1 MEKIKKLVIVSG
13 YFNPLHKGHVEYL
26 ERSKKLGDKLAV
38 IINNDLQ
45 VELKGSVKFQ
55 SEDERKLIIEALRCV
70 DYAFISVDNSRDVS
84 KTLRCVCIN
93 LEADNYIFAN
103 GGDQTATTI
112 LESDVCDELEIELVF
127 GLGDKIQSSSELKK
141 KL

>member
-1 MEKIKKLVIVSG
+1 MEKIKTLVIASG

-38 IINNDLQ
+38 IVNNDLQ

-70 DYAFISVDNSRDVS
+70 DYVFISVDTGRDVS
-84 KTLRCVCIN
+84 KTLRCVYTN
-93 LEADNYIFAN
+93 LEADNYIFTN
-103 GGDQTATTI
+103 GGDQIATTI
-112 LESDVCDELEIELVF
+112 LESDICNELDIKLVF
-127 GLGDKIQSSSELKK
+127 GLGDKIQSSSWLKK
-141 KL
+141 

>member
-1 MEKIKKLVIVSG
+1 MEKINTLVIVSG

-26 ERSKKLGDKLAV
+26 ERSKQLGDKLVV

-55 SEDERKLIIEALRCV
+55 SENERKIIIEALRCV
-70 DYAFISVDNSRDVS
+70 DYTFISVDNARDVS
-84 KTLRCVCIN
+84 KTLQCVCTN

-112 LESDVCDELEIELVF
+112 LESVICDELGIELAF

>member
-26 ERSKKLGDKLAV
+26 ERSKQLGDNLAV

-70 DYAFISVDNSRDVS
+70 DYAFISVDNGRDVS
-84 KTLRCVCIN
+84 KTLRCVCTN

-112 LESDVCDELEIELVF
+112 LESVICDELDIELVF
-127 GLGDKIQSSSELKK
+127 GIGDKIQSSSELKK

>member
-1 MEKIKKLVIVSG
+1 MAKIKTLVIASG

-26 ERSKKLGDKLAV
+26 ESSKKLGDKLAV
-38 IINNDLQ
+38 IVNNDLQ

-70 DYAFISVDNSRDVS
+70 DYVFISVDTTRDVS
-84 KTLRCVCIN
+84 KTLRCVYTN
-93 LEADNYIFAN
+93 LEADNYIFTN
-103 GGDQTATTI
+103 GGDQTSTTI
-112 LESDVCDELEIELVF
+112 LESVICDELDIKLVF